1 MKLIDDIKVPVPE
14 TLPEGKSRVTYTFL
28 AIFFGAYGI
37 HNYWAGGEFA
47 KKGKAQLI
55 MGLLVN
61 LCCCLLGIPG
71 LLSWISAVKDAATV
85 K

>member
-1 MKLIDDIKVPVPE
+1 MKLIDDLKVAVPE

-28 AIFFGAYGI
+28 ACLLGAYGV

-47 KKGKAQLI
+47 KKGKSQLV
-55 MGLLVN
+55 MGVLVN
-61 LCCCLLGIPG
+61 LCCCFLFIPG
-71 LLSWISAVKDAATV
+71 ILSWISAIKDAATV